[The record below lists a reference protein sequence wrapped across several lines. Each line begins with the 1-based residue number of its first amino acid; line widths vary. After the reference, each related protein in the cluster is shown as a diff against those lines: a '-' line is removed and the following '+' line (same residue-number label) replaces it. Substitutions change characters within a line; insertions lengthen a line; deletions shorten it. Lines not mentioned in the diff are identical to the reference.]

1 MPGVDQRQPAL
12 RHKAKG
18 KTESQGHWKVGT
30 EWCLFREEQRCH
42 DRDKEE
48 LSGPEDMSYSR
59 GHLRGNA
66 EAHEHCKVLNAM
78 RVWKN

>member
-48 LSGPEDMSYSR
+48 LSGPETCPIQGDICVEMQR
-59 GHLRGNA
+59 LMNIARF
-66 EAHEHCKVLNAM
+66 
-78 RVWKN
+78 